1 MVAKNFFERAV
12 IRRTAFTLVELL
24 VTISIIGVLVGL
36 LMPAIQSARES
47 SRRSHCLNNLKQI
60 GLAFHEYHVSFGKFP
75 IGIARSKEDFD
86 PTGVAGFGWGTC
98 LLPQLQ
104 QKAVYG
110 MLNSPTA
117 DLNDLLR

>member
-60 GLAFHEYHVSFGKFP
+60 GLALHEYHVSFGKFP
-75 IGIARSKEDFD
+75 VGVAHSKDD
-86 PTGVAGFGWGTC
+86 GDRTGVAGFGWGSF
-98 LLPQLQ
+98 LLPHLQ
-104 QKAVYG
+104 QKAVYS
-110 MLNSPTA
+110 MLNLPA
-117 DLNDLLR
+117 GD